1 MRFLPLLVLVAL
13 LGACGTSTDKPS
25 ATATVLPPKTF
36 SSVPAMSINVHRT
49 YTAVIDTSDGPITVR
64 LEPSGAPIA
73 VNNFIFL
80 ARHRFYDGLVF
91 HRIIKGSYVQAGDPS
106 GTGAGGPGYHFKVEK
121 PNRRYTVG
129 TVAMARTA
137 SPDSNGSQFFIIVGP
152 AGTTLP
158 PNYTILGQVTSGSK
172 AISKISDTPVAVN
185 PASGELSDPLTDVR
199 IKSITIR

>member
-1 MRFLPLLVLVAL
+1 LVLVAL
-13 LGACGTSTDKPS
+13 LAACGTSTTKPLS
-25 ATATVLPPKTF
+25 TATALPRKTF
-36 SSVPAMSINVHRT
+36 SSAPAMSINIHRT
-49 YTAVIDTSDGPITVR
+49 YTAVIDTSDGSITVR
-64 LEPSGAPIA
+64 LEPSSAPVA

-80 ARHRFYDGLVF
+80 ARHHFYDGIVF
-91 HRIIKGSYVQAGDPS
+91 HRIIKSSYIQAGDPT
-106 GTGAGGPGYHFKVEK
+106 GTGTGGPGYHFKVEK
-121 PNRRYTVG
+121 PKRPYIVG

-158 PNYTILGQVTSGSK
+158 PSYTILGQVTSGSK

-185 PASGELSDPLTDVR
+185 PGTGELSDPLTDVR